1 MEAQIPYHQKK
12 DASIESGHLL
22 ACEIGQSPRTAVEQ
36 VLHRILG
43 KNSAYRCVWNFLEP
57 MEEKKIE
64 DEGPSEGGSGCCGGT
79 SYAPLSQDV

>member
-43 KNSAYRCVWNFLEP
+43 KNSAYRCVWNFLQPVGE
-57 MEEKKIE
+57 KIE
-64 DEGPSEGGSGCCGGT
+64 DEGPHSGGSGGI